1 MTVIVNIL
9 FNVHLFWSWS
19 IFNMCCFLFE
29 YEVFLFMHLKNFFST
44 GVIKTYVL
52 DYDFCTIDFHHWFI
66 RKQEFSSPAKQCN
79 VVSQQTF
86 LVFQDVFKT
95 YSLQHFS
102 SSKTSWRRLQDV
114 FAIRLP
120 KASSRLLQGVFKTSC
135 KTSSRRF
142 KTSLRRLQDMFARR
156 FSIMSSRRIV
166 RQNNVTLKTSSVL
179 LHQDKC
185 LLGWIIPFLRS
196 LKQTMTEFF
205 KSLFSLLSLFSR

>member
-29 YEVFLFMHLKNFFST
+29 YEVFLFMHLKNFFSA
-44 GVIKTYVL
+44 GFIKTYVL
-52 DYDFCTIDFHHWFI
+52 DYNFCTIDFHHWFI
-66 RKQEFSSPAKQCN
+66 RKQEFASPAKQCN

-95 YSLQHFS
+95 SSLQHFS

-120 KASSRLLQGVFKTSC
+120 KHLQDFFRASS
-135 KTSSRRF
+135 
-142 KTSLRRLQDMFARR
+142 RRLQDTFARR
-156 FSIMSSRRIV
+156 LSIMSSRRIV
-166 RQNNVTLKTSSVL
+166 RQNNVTLKTSSVR

-185 LLGWIIPFLRS
+185 LLGWIIPLLRS

-205 KSLFSLLSLFSR
+205 ESLFSR

>member
-29 YEVFLFMHLKNFFST
+29 YEVFLFMHLKNFFSAW
-44 GVIKTYVL
+44 VIKTYVL
-52 DYDFCTIDFHHWFI
+52 DYDFCTIDLHHWFI
-66 RKQEFSSPAKQCN
+66 RKQEFASPAKQCN

-135 KTSSRRF
+135 KTSSRR
-142 KTSLRRLQDMFARR
+142 LQDMFARR

-166 RQNNVTLKTSSVL
+166 RQNNVTLKTSSVR

-185 LLGWIIPFLRS
+185 LLGWIIPLLRS

-205 KSLFSLLSLFSR
+205 KSLFSR